1 MSPPP
6 SVSSARSEL
15 GGFRVE
21 SLLTRTPASWI
32 YRARSTRGG
41 EEVLLEVM
49 NNDLSATEGLAEH
62 LEQETTTARRLGH
75 PHIAFVHSTGFDDG
89 LVFVATRDP
98 GGFDLGTL
106 LKGLGAVSLGR
117 ASNLVSQTA
126 SALDAAHAAGLV
138 HGTLEPARVMV
149 DRRDDSDH
157 VAVTGFGLRGSARP
171 ANGSARPYG
180 LPAASFAPP
189 EQIRGDDAVPASDV
203 YALGC
208 LLYHLLV
215 GRPPFERDSEEA
227 TLAAHIGDAIPSP
240 RAVAPEL
247 PGAVDEIV
255 QRSLAK
261 DPADRYESPADLA
274 SELEAAVAGDD
285 STDAVNAR
293 KEDTVTKW
301 DRSLAEGAATWSPSC
316 AEETTEPA
324 EETDEPPKA
333 EEPAKEPAETEEPA
347 EGPPIHEA
355 PLTPERSRRP
365 PWLPA
370 LSGRLA
376 AIAVTILAAA
386 AVAVMLITG
395 ESDTDSD
402 RRAGGADKPRT
413 PATPTREREP
423 GQLRTWPKRDAFT
436 AIIHVAVSDPGP
448 ARATAR
454 RAALLG
460 YEAGVLDSSD
470 YSSLPPG
477 RTVAFAGVFAS
488 RDRAQRAARR
498 LAREGVAAQP
508 YVRLVNGA
516 GR

>member
-1 MSPPP
+1 
-6 SVSSARSEL
+6 
-15 GGFRVE
+15 VE
-21 SLLTRTPASWI
+21 SLLARTAASWI

-41 EEVLLEVM
+41 DEVLLEVM

-62 LEQETTTARRLGH
+62 LEHETTSARRLGH
-75 PHIAFVHSTGFDDG
+75 PHIAFTHSTGFEDG

-149 DRRDDSDH
+149 DHRDDSDH
-157 VAVTGFGLRGSARP
+157 VAVTGFGLRGSTRP

-189 EQIRGDDAVPASDV
+189 EQIRGDDGVPASDV

-208 LLYHLLV
+208 LLYYLLV

-227 TLAAHIGDAIPSP
+227 TLAAHIGDAIPAP

-247 PGAVDEIV
+247 PAAVDDIV

-285 STDAVNAR
+285 STEDVNAR

-301 DRSLAEGAATWSPSC
+301 DRSLAEGAATWSPSR
-316 AEETTEPA
+316 AEETPADTEPT

-333 EEPAKEPAETEEPA
+333 EEPAETEEAAETDEPAEA
-347 EGPPIHEA
+347 PPVHEA
-355 PLTPERSRRP
+355 PLTPGRSRRP
-365 PWLPA
+365 AWLPA

-376 AIAVTILAAA
+376 AVAVAILAAA

-402 RRAGGADKPRT
+402 RRAGSAERPRT
-413 PATPTREREP
+413 PATPTRGPEP

-460 YEAGVLDSSD
+460 YQAGVLDSSD

-488 RDRAQRAARR
+488 RARAQRAARR

-508 YVRLVNGA
+508 YVRFVNGA